1 MKSQPTDKI
10 LSNLKREIQKKQD
23 DYLLKL
29 YAYAIK
35 TVAGTINLESEFPL
49 ASRFDGQ
56 PMF

>member
-1 MKSQPTDKI
+1 MKSQPKDQVI
-10 LSNLKREIQKKQD
+10 SNLKREIQDKQD
-23 DYLLKL
+23 DYRIKL